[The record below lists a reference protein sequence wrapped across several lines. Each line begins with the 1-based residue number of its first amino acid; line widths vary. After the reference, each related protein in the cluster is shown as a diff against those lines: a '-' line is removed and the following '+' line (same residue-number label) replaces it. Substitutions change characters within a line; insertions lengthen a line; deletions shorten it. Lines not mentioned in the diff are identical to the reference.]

1 MRKITDKIKKWYR
14 GENVEF
20 WLNSD
25 ESVIINKKKTGAKIA
40 KWFIDNWKVLVPVMA
55 TLIGVFVAAGVSLFI
70 HFDNKSKGESAQKH
84 GEAPK
89 KMGTNAVQNLII
101 HNQSTSHPKKKLPQT
116 KIQNKEIAPPEK
128 ASRAY
133 ARQQTERWRK
143 EIQSFAS
150 GGSFNSQEF
159 LRSSTY
165 TEIYPYLSDKTMG
178 QLSNRVVTII
188 TSGRPTIEVQ
198 NEVLMALYEDLDRIS
213 AK

>member
-1 MRKITDKIKKWYR
+1 MSLLSKFKKWYEPKFAITSNSYPFETR
-14 GENVEF
+14 ELPSSVLAKLVRRSVKF
-20 WLNSD
+20 WL
-25 ESVIINKKKTGAKIA
+25 EHFTWIITTLVAILLGMSPLYIYLDSKANGKAKEEASSQISNTGQQ
-40 KWFIDNWKVLVPVMA
+40 DSKVTHL
-55 TLIGVFVAAGVSLFI
+55 
-70 HFDNKSKGESAQKH
+70 
-84 GEAPK
+84 
-89 KMGTNAVQNLII
+89 
-101 HNQSTSHPKKKLPQT
+101 QSTALPKKKLPQT
-116 KIQNKEIAPPEK
+116 KIKNKEISQPEK
-128 ASRAY
+128 ASRVY

-159 LRSSTY
+159 LKSSTY

-198 NEVLMALYEDLDRIS
+198 NEVLMALYEDLDRIA